1 MEGLILLFLVVVV
14 MVFVIPAVALAK
26 ASRALR
32 AIEEVKQ
39 RLLMLEARLH
49 RSSEDA
55 PATPPKIVTQ
65 PKPAA
70 PIIPSVSVPP
80 PLPVTAVPPPMPETK
95 PITPVEEVQM
105 ETAPPPARTIDWV
118 QFMGAKMFAWVGG
131 FALFLGVAFFVKYS
145 FEHNLISPE
154 LRVAIGFV
162 VGASLVIGGLLLK
175 RKGNAGTAPT
185 LCATGIFGLY
195 TVTVACRAYSHFA
208 FFGPIPT
215 CL

>member
-70 PIIPSVSVPP
+70 PIVPSVSVRPP
-80 PLPVTAVPPPMPETK
+80 PIPETQ

-105 ETAPPPARTIDWV
+105 ETAPPPARTIDWE
-118 QFMGAKMFAWVGG
+118 QFMG
-131 FALFLGVAFFVKYS
+131 
-145 FEHNLISPE
+145 
-154 LRVAIGFV
+154 
-162 VGASLVIGGLLLK
+162 
-175 RKGNAGTAPT
+175 
-185 LCATGIFGLY
+185 
-195 TVTVACRAYSHFA
+195 
-208 FFGPIPT
+208 
-215 CL
+215 

>member
-14 MVFVIPAVALAK
+14 MVFVVPAVALAK

-32 AIEEVKQ
+32 AIEELKQ

-55 PATPPKIVTQ
+55 PATPPEIVTQ

-80 PLPVTAVPPPMPETK
+80 PLPVTAVPPPTPETQ

-105 ETAPPPARTIDWV
+105 ETAPPPARTIDWE
-118 QFMGAKMFAWVGG
+118 QFMGAKMFAWIGG
-131 FALFLGVAFFVKYS
+131 FAFSSG
-145 FEHNLISPE
+145 SP
-154 LRVAIGFV
+154 
-162 VGASLVIGGLLLK
+162 S
-175 RKGNAGTAPT
+175 
-185 LCATGIFGLY
+185 
-195 TVTVACRAYSHFA
+195 S
-208 FFGPIPT
+208 
-215 CL
+215 